1 MVVVVVLLLQLV
13 EALVPCMH
21 AAALA
26 CVAPSEAC
34 PGVIKLDL
42 LFAHDQRLVP
52 LRCASGEIYVVVFAV
67 GDRGGEGKMA
77 QYSVSTPGYRRVR
90 RAGQDEVLQTRRWT
104 QRATYPP
111 VASYSSLKRARAIAS
126 SSLRA
131 QHDRHCD

>member
-67 GDRGGEGKMA
+67 GDRGCNRGGEGKMA
-77 QYSVSTPGYRRVR
+77 QYNVSTLG
-90 RAGQDEVLQTRRWT
+90 
-104 QRATYPP
+104 
-111 VASYSSLKRARAIAS
+111 S
-126 SSLRA
+126 
-131 QHDRHCD
+131 